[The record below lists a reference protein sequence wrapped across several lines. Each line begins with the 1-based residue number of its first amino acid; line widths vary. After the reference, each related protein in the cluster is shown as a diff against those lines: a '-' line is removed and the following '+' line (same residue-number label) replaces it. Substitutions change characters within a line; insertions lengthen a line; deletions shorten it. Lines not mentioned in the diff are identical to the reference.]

1 MHYLEIPK
9 IKEKPDTEILRWLY
23 YLRHAGEEDENVE
36 ELLKKDRAIYQAD
49 ERYKKFLADE
59 RARIAYLER
68 SMFLHDQATL
78 LGTERRQARAEGLE
92 EGRRKGLEDG
102 QKQGLAEG
110 REEGRKEGREEGQR
124 KGEHTK
130 AVETARK
137 LAGRG
142 MSVSEIAEITGL
154 SEKEIRRYYI
164 ID

>member
-49 ERYKKFLADE
+49 ERYKEFLADE

-78 LGTERRQARAEGLE
+78 LGTERRRARA
-92 EGRRKGLEDG
+92 
-102 QKQGLAEG
+102 
-110 REEGRKEGREEGQR
+110 EGREEGQR

-142 MSVSEIAEITGL
+142 MTVSEIAEITGL
-154 SEKEIRRYYI
+154 SEKEIRSI
-164 ID
+164 IG